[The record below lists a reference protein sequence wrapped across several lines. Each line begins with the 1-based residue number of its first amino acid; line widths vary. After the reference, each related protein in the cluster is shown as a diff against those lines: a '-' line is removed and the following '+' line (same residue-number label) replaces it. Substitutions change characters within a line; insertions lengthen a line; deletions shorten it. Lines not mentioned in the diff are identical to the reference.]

1 MERRCGI
8 GNKRQNPS
16 RLAWKNMAVKK
27 YHEQTVDKLANGNVC
42 SRSKIA
48 LEKNWTVL

>member
-27 YHEQTVDKLANGNVC
+27 YHEQTVDKLQMVMC
-42 SRSKIA
+42 VVEVK
-48 LEKNWTVL
+48 